1 MADTKLTDLPLLTAP
16 ATTDLLYAVG
26 NPSVTPT
33 SSALEIGTLLALAG
47 GGGAEEVYIGPDE
60 PTDPAIELWVDSDE
74 PAAGGGIPPT
84 VVDAKGDLLVATAAD
99 TVARLAVGANGQV
112 LTADSTQAGGV
123 KWAAAASGGWPLVPL
138 VPFSTAGW
146 TWVNQGAATVT
157 EGGGVVYM
165 TAPSIAAE
173 NVRAL
178 VTALPAG
185 TPTIT
190 LAAMFNPGAPISTC
204 FLGLLLRES
213 ATQKLSILEV
223 AGQSGGVLLGVRRN
237 TSATLWSA
245 NAILTANVLWPMLF
259 YIRIGVTAT
268 QYVYAYSFDGVN
280 FTPLLT
286 ENKNAFLTTAA
297 DQIGIMVMNSNTG
310 VTIGASFLSWVQ
322 A

>member
-1 MADTKLTDLPLLTAP
+1 MADQKITELPVGTPSPDDLLVLVDDVATAP
-16 ATTDLLYAVG
+16 ATKKATVAAV
-26 NPSVTPT
+26 
-33 SSALEIGTLLALAG
+33 LAL
-47 GGGAEEVYIGPDE
+47 GGAADEVHIGPAE
-60 PTDPAIELWVDSDE
+60 PVDPAIELWVDSDE
-74 PAAGGGIPPT
+74 PALAGGGGIPPT
-84 VVDAKGDLLVATAAD
+84 LVDAKGDLLVATAAD
-99 TVARLAVGANGQV
+99 TVTRLAVGTNGHV
-112 LTADSTQAGGV
+112 LTADSAQTAGV
-123 KWAAAASGGWPLVPL
+123 KWAAAAGGGWPLVPF

-146 TWVNQGAATVT
+146 TWVNQGTATVT

-190 LAAMFNPGAPISTC
+190 VAAMFNPGHALNTC

-223 AGQSGGVLLGVRRN
+223 AGQSGGALLGVRRN
-237 TSATLWSA
+237 TSATLWAS
-245 NAILTANVLWPMLF
+245 NAILTPPTLWPTF
-259 YIRIGVTAT
+259 SYIRVGVTAT
-268 QYVYAYSFDGVN
+268 QYVYSYSYDGVN
-280 FTPLLT
+280 FTTLLT

-310 VTIGASFLSWVQ
+310 ATIGASFLSWVQ